1 MKGIVFTE
9 LIEMVE
15 TKWGLSVA
23 DKMLE
28 PEGLSSEGI
37 YTSVGTYDDKDI
49 VILLQRLGAETNMGA
64 GELQFHFGRY
74 IFKSFATG
82 YQEMLKDFHTTF
94 ALLSKLDDFIH
105 PAVQKLYPD
114 AELPGFEV
122 LSRGDSQLIMNYS
135 SNRKMPKFAEG
146 LIYAAADHFEE
157 KVQVAWQPN
166 EKLDG
171 NFIFEVN
178 LLN

>member
-28 PEGLSSEGI
+28 PEGLSSGGV

-49 VILLQRLGAETNMGA
+49 VILLQRLGAKTQMES
-64 GELQFHFGRY
+64 GELQYHFGRY

-82 YQEMLKDFHTTF
+82 YQEMLKGFHTTF

-114 AELPGFEV
+114 AELPGFAV
-122 LSRGDSQLIMNYS
+122 LSKDDSQLIMNYS
-135 SNRKMPKFAEG
+135 SKRKMPKFAEG
-146 LIYAAADHFEE
+146 LIYAAANHFGEQ
-157 KVQVAWQPN
+157 VQVAWEPN
-166 EKLDG
+166 EESDG
-171 NFIFEVN
+171 NFIFKVN
-178 LLN
+178 ILN